1 MLVAISQKSK
11 KERTQLYIEC
21 DFELLR
27 CSEKNNKWPGKHQV
41 KIGSRSEFYC
51 CTRSLISTTYV
62 ASPPIGSRV
71 ATKITSSDLM
81 GLIRWFKWRYF
92 LFSRKNLFLLV
103 SWCADHT
110 HKIFLQS
117 KVLYFHPP
125 SENYWE
131 MFIGFCSTP
140 KQCVAPGNIASKLG
154 QDRNSTV
161 TLTHSFRRHT
171 VRGFTF
177 SRKR

>member
-1 MLVAISQKSK
+1 MFTILTAIIRNTSLHLRIRVTKRKILFLIARNPKMICEIFIVFCCLPQCQGKNWENNVLVAISQKSK

-51 CTRSLISTTYV
+51 CTHSLISTTYV

-71 ATKITSSDLM
+71 ATKITSSDLT

-92 LFSRKNLFLLV
+92 LFSRKKSFPLSFMMRR
-103 SWCADHT
+103 S
-110 HKIFLQS
+110 
-117 KVLYFHPP
+117 
-125 SENYWE
+125 
-131 MFIGFCSTP
+131 
-140 KQCVAPGNIASKLG
+140 
-154 QDRNSTV
+154 
-161 TLTHSFRRHT
+161 HS
-171 VRGFTF
+171 
-177 SRKR
+177 

>member
-27 CSEKNNKWPGKHQV
+27 YSEKNSKWPGKHQA

-51 CTRSLISTTYV
+51 CTHSLISTTYV

-92 LFSRKNLFLLV
+92 LFSRKNLFFLV

-125 SENYWE
+125 SENHWE

-140 KQCVAPGNIASKLG
+140 KQTICRTRKHSVKIGWRSEFYCY
-154 QDRNSTV
+154 
-161 TLTHSFRRHT
+161 THSFIST
-171 VRGFTF
+171 TY
-177 SRKR
+177 STWLYLQ